1 MRCPNCHVELK
12 FSDAHRQ
19 KISEALAKL
28 GPGKGV
34 RVTCP
39 QCRQPFSLDD
49 KTWQAVEGRQPAA
62 PQPSPQPQPEA
73 APAIAPP
80 PPPDLSWLS
89 GGEFDREEA
98 IEDIPVAM
106 LLIPDEAQ
114 RQQVAAT
121 FTELGYQPL
130 TFTSAEAAIERMRFA
145 AIGAVVLHTAFEGR
159 PLAEAAF
166 HRHMCRMGMAQRRY
180 IYYIIVGP
188 KLHTLYDLE
197 ALSLSANLVV
207 NERDLDYLDVI
218 VRKGLADYE
227 DLFGP
232 YLAALQEYGKK

>member
-28 GPGKGV
+28 GPGKSIK
-34 RVTCP
+34 VTCP
-39 QCRQPFSLDD
+39 QCRQPFALDG
-49 KTWQAVEGRQPAA
+49 KAWQAAAGQRPAA
-62 PQPSPQPQPEA
+62 PTPPPA
-73 APAIAPP
+73 AAAIDPP
-80 PPPDLSWLS
+80 PPPDISWLS
-89 GGEFDREEA
+89 GGDFDREEA
-98 IEDIPVAM
+98 IEDVPAAM
-106 LLIPDEAQ
+106 VLIPDEAQ

-130 TFTSAEAAIERMRFA
+130 EFATAETAIERMRFA

-159 PLAEAAF
+159 PLAESAF

-180 IYYIIVGP
+180 VYYILVGP
-188 KLHTLYDLE
+188 DLHTLYDLE
-197 ALSLSANLVV
+197 ALALSANLVV
-207 NERDLDYLDVI
+207 NERDLGHLDVI